1 MKKYKLTEE
10 EKAVVEKFCNFG
22 IPYIFCSGE
31 YGMCVQYFEILDYEA
46 ERSLLK
52 GKKVDENIYKIIIS
66 EKNIEIEKEKLC
78 GYSLEYYNLSLQIE
92 DILKKYYHLL
102 ES

>member
-1 MKKYKLTEE
+1 
-10 EKAVVEKFCNFG
+10 
-22 IPYIFCSGE
+22 
-31 YGMCVQYFEILDYEA
+31 MCVQYFEILDYEA

-66 EKNIEIEKEKLC
+66 EDNIEIEKEKLC

>member
-10 EKAVVEKFCNFG
+10 EKDVVKKFCNPG
-22 IPYIFCSGE
+22 IPYIFCSCE
-31 YGMCVQYFEILDYEA
+31 YGMCVQYFEILAYEA

-66 EKNIEIEKEKLC
+66 EKDIEIEKEKLC
-78 GYSLEYYNLSLQIE
+78 GYALEYYNLSLQIE
-92 DILKKYYHLL
+92 DILKKYYNLL
-102 ES
+102 ER